1 MTEFLIPV
9 VLGIL
14 FGAALIHFY
23 QAWQTW
29 RVLQELEGLPPEA
42 LETFNKLENETLIIL
57 EVESVNN
64 QFLCYNH
71 FTKDFVCTG
80 QNIVEIIK
88 NFKQR
93 YPDKDAAIARGDP
106 AALAVLKK
114 QFDQEINENR
124 ISI

>member
-23 QAWQTW
+23 RAWQTL
-29 RVLQELEGLPPEA
+29 RALQELEGLPPEA
-42 LETFNKLENETLIIL
+42 LKTLEKLENETLIIL
-57 EVESVNN
+57 EVESVDN

-80 QNIVEIIK
+80 QNLVEIIK
-88 NFKQR
+88 NFNH
-93 YPDKDAAIARGDP
+93 G
-106 AALAVLKK
+106 LEVLMVKL
-114 QFDQEINENR
+114 
-124 ISI
+124 

>member
-1 MTEFLIPV
+1 MLEFLIPV
-9 VLGIL
+9 VVGIVL
-14 FGAALIHFY
+14 GAAIVQIWQVWQIHREVSRIEKEV
-23 QAWQTW
+23 AET
-29 RVLQELEGLPPEA
+29 LEQLD
-42 LETFNKLENETLIIL
+42 KETLIIL
-57 EVESVNN
+57 EVEPLND

-114 QFDQEINENR
+114 QFDREINENR

>member
-1 MTEFLIPV
+1 MLEFLIPIAV
-9 VLGIL
+9 GLFLGAMIVQVYH
-14 FGAALIHFY
+14 AWRAL
-23 QAWQTW
+23 QDLAD
-29 RVLQELEGLPPEA
+29 LPPEA
-42 LETFNKLENETLIIL
+42 IETLEKLENETLIIL
-57 EVESVNN
+57 EVESVDN

-80 QNIVEIIK
+80 QNLVEIIK

-106 AALAVLKK
+106 AVLAVLKK
-114 QFDQEINENR
+114 QFDQQTNENR

>member
-14 FGAALIHFY
+14 FGAALIYFY

-29 RVLQELEGLPPEA
+29 RALQELEDLPPEA
-42 LETFNKLENETLIIL
+42 LKTLEKLENETLIIL
-57 EVESVNN
+57 EVESVDN

-80 QNIVEIIK
+80 QNLVEIIK
-88 NFKQR
+88 NFNQR
-93 YPDKDAAIARGDP
+93 YPDKNAAIARGDP

>member
-23 QAWQTW
+23 RAWQTW
-29 RVLQELEGLPPEA
+29 RALQELEGLPPEA
-42 LETFNKLENETLIIL
+42 LKTLEKLENETLIIL
-57 EVESVNN
+57 EVESVDN

-80 QNIVEIIK
+80 QNLVEIIK
-88 NFKQR
+88 NFNQR
-93 YPDKDAAIARGDP
+93 YPDKNAAIARGDP

>member
-14 FGAALIHFY
+14 FGAVLIHVY
-23 QAWQTW
+23 HAWQTW
-29 RVLQELEGLPPEA
+29 RALQELQDLPPEA
-42 LETFNKLENETLIIL
+42 LETINKLENETLIIL

-114 QFDQEINENR
+114 QFDREINENR